1 MNIPKNYNKTI
12 ENRKLILKSVIK
24 NIQMYKLKSV
34 KFSDGVELY
43 C

>member
-24 NIQMYKLKSV
+24 NIQMYKLK
-34 KFSDGVELY
+34 FSDGVELY